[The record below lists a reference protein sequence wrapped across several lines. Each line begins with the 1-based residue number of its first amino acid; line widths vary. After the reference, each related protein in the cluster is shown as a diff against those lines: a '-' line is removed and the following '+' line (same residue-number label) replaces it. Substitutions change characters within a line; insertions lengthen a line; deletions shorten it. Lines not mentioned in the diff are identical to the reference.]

1 LQNGLK
7 FSVTNSQ
14 SMSEIGKNII
24 QEQDSETSIR
34 YLAAQKQIYI
44 SGKSTFAFQVII
56 AVPIPIIISIV
67 TPLLSKPE
75 QGIIWIFV
83 LYSIIATFLEFY
95 CEDRATK
102 LKKLAAS
109 IQEKFDTNVL
119 MIDWNKTLLP
129 SKPEDGLIL
138 RSYNKHIKKHTT
150 EKLYGWY
157 SNEVLSVKTNIA
169 TLLCQRTNCS
179 YDFTLRQRY
188 TRTILL
194 IAALTFII
202 LLIVAGQNGLTV
214 PCFVSSVLFPSLPVF
229 VLAFKQIS
237 SNNEAIEYL
246 KELKDLIENELEN
259 IKINDSIDSQL
270 IRQIQ
275 DKIYLKRINSPL
287 LPEWAYNLLRQDL
300 EDEMHFSVKEKVK
313 ELTQ

>member
-1 LQNGLK
+1 
-7 FSVTNSQ
+7 
-14 SMSEIGKNII
+14 M
-24 QEQDSETSIR
+24 
-34 YLAAQKQIYI
+34 
-44 SGKSTFAFQVII
+44 
-56 AVPIPIIISIV
+56 
-67 TPLLSKPE
+67 
-75 QGIIWIFV
+75 
-83 LYSIIATFLEFY
+83 
-95 CEDRATK
+95 K

-119 MIDWNKTLLP
+119 LIDWNKTLLP

-138 RSYNKHIKKHTT
+138 RYYNKHIKKYKVD
-150 EKLYGWY
+150 KLYGWY
-157 SNEVLSVKTNIA
+157 SNEVAAVKTNIA

-179 YDFTLRQRY
+179 YDFTLRKRY
-188 TRTILL
+188 TKTILL
-194 IAALTFII
+194 LAASTFLF
-202 LLIVAGQNGLTV
+202 LLVLAGQNGLTV
-214 PCFVSSVLFPSLPVF
+214 PIFISSVLFPSLPVF

-259 IKINDSIDSQL
+259 IKINDTIDSQL

-287 LPEWAYNLLRQDL
+287 LPEWAYNFLRQNL

-313 ELTQ
+313 ELTK

>member
-1 LQNGLK
+1 
-7 FSVTNSQ
+7 
-14 SMSEIGKNII
+14 MSEIGKHII
-24 QEQDSETSIR
+24 QEQDSDASIR
-34 YLAAQKQIYI
+34 YLAAQKQLYI
-44 SGKSTFAFQVII
+44 NGKSTFAFQVIV

-75 QGIIWIFV
+75 QGIVWIFV

-95 CEDRATK
+95 CEDRAMK

-119 MIDWNKTLLP
+119 SIGWNKTMLP
-129 SKPEDGLIL
+129 SKPEDELIL
-138 RSYNKHIKKHTT
+138 RYYNKHIKKHKVD
-150 EKLYGWY
+150 KLYGWY
-157 SNEVLSVKTNIA
+157 SNEVLPVNTNIA

-179 YDFTLRQRY
+179 YDFTLRKRY
-188 TRTILL
+188 TKTILL
-194 IAALTFII
+194 LAASTFTF
-202 LLIVAGQNGLTV
+202 LLIAAGQNGLTV
-214 PCFVSSVLFPSLPVF
+214 QTFISSVLFPSLPVF

-246 KELKDLIENELEN
+246 KELKDLIENELED
-259 IKINDSIDSQL
+259 IKINDTIDTQL

-287 LPEWAYNLLRQDL
+287 LPEWAYNFLRQNL
-300 EDEMHFSVKEKVK
+300 EDEMHFSVKEKVI
-313 ELTQ
+313 ELTKEKTNN